1 MEEKEIRIKGPR
13 GWNSVELFA
22 EERRRTR
29 AAARA
34 RRERNA
40 RLAARDAEWAAWR
53 AANGVVEKTVETRG
67 DGTTVVTYGRAVIGA
82 RAVSAAACP

>member
-1 MEEKEIRIKGPR
+1 MERNDRAERLQKRIDLENR
-13 GWNSVELFA
+13 NIVH
-22 EERRRTR
+22 

-53 AANGVVEKTVETRG
+53 AANGVAEKTVETRN
-67 DGTTVVTYGRAVIGA
+67 DGTTVVTYGRRI
-82 RAVSAAACP
+82 VSAPPWAVPGHI

>member
-1 MEEKEIRIKGPR
+1 MEKSDRAERLRKRIDLENR
-13 GWNSVELFA
+13 NFVL
-22 EERRRTR
+22 

-53 AANGVVEKTVETRG
+53 AANGVAEKTVETRG
-67 DGTTVVTYGRAVIGA
+67 DGTTVVTYGRRI
-82 RAVSAAACP
+82 VSAPPWAVPGHI